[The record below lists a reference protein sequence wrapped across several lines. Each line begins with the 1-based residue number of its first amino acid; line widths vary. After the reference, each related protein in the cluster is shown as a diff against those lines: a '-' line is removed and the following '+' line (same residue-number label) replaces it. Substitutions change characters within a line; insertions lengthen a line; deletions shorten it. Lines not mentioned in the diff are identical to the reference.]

1 MTGFGS
7 SECPRW
13 GPLEG
18 HWAGQRLFPKSRLG
32 LGLWPGPCLGSPRCF
47 LRPLFHG
54 LPALPEGI
62 QAPGAVSRQG
72 KGLKPQQWHM
82 GKTLLGWGSPKR
94 GFRAIPELLGRAPWR
109 QQGSGGAPWKRGGFG
124 ADPGDLSP
132 DPSAG
137 RAVGNTGRAGALP
150 GQGVARRW
158 QRWEGRE
165 RQEGRNLCWEFQSW
179 EKRGAGVAGVAV
191 SWQRVFIPK

>member
-1 MTGFGS
+1 MAVRNSPPVTGFGG
-7 SECPRW
+7 SECPQW

-32 LGLWPGPCLGSPRCF
+32 LGLWPGPCLGSPGCF
-47 LRPLFHG
+47 LHPLFHG

-72 KGLKPQQWHM
+72 KGLKPQRWHM

-109 QQGSGGAPWKRGGFG
+109 QQGSGEHPGKGEDLGLIPVIYPQIPALEGLWGTRAGLGLFPGRGW
-124 ADPGDLSP
+124 PGGGN
-132 DPSAG
+132 AG
-137 RAVGNTGRAGALP
+137 REGNARKDGTCAGNSRAGKSGGPAWP
-150 GQGVARRW
+150 GS
-158 QRWEGRE
+158 
-165 RQEGRNLCWEFQSW
+165 L
-179 EKRGAGVAGVAV
+179 
-191 SWQRVFIPK
+191 